1 MATKKEV
8 LEQSQKAIGDFFT
21 LAKYLLG
28 ENAPYDINEIPKDSP
43 FYETAK
49 AISDGCG
56 LDWNNMSHEDSNR
69 VMLNMLSEYFCNIQ
83 PDEKY
88 DAILTISFKKVD

>member
-28 ENAPYDINEIPKDSP
+28 ENAPYDINEIPKESVLP
-43 FYETAK
+43 Y
-49 AISDGCG
+49 
-56 LDWNNMSHEDSNR
+56 
-69 VMLNMLSEYFCNIQ
+69 
-83 PDEKY
+83 
-88 DAILTISFKKVD
+88 